1 MNEEKRI
8 TVKDIATLAGV
19 SKGTVDRVLHNR
31 GEVSEA
37 SREKV
42 MRIARQIGY
51 KPNMHASLLAS
62 QKRYVMVCMIPEYA
76 PGEYWDLVAKGIT
89 AAQKKAEP
97 FRISIQLF
105 KYDLFSE
112 RSMDECFARVME
124 QRPDAVVMAP
134 TFQSRARAIMD
145 ELHARDIPCLLIDSC
160 LPDCTYLA
168 YFGMHMM
175 RSGYLAAHLLT
186 DRCSADKIAVFRIHK
201 DMESVNN
208 SAESRYAGF
217 RQYLEEHAP
226 HTELIHLYIHPY
238 DREYNRTVLRSFF
251 VAHPDVRHIITFN
264 SRVHLIAE
272 YLKQEGRE
280 SSTVL
285 IGFDH
290 LPRNVGALE
299 NGTVKFLI
307 TQHTENILSLCAQTV
322 INHLIYHVPPVQRDT
337 FLPMDILTRYNA
349 DFYRP
354 VLI

>member
-42 MRIARQIGY
+42 MKIARQIGY
-51 KPNMHASLLAS
+51 NPNVHASLLAS
-62 QKRYVMVCMIPEYA
+62 QKKYLMACMIPEYA

-97 FRISIQLF
+97 FHISIQMF

-112 RSMDECFARVME
+112 RSMDECFTRVME

-134 TFQSRARAIMD
+134 TFQTRARAIM
-145 ELHARDIPCLLIDSC
+145 ETLHSKDIPCLLIDSC
-160 LPDCTYLA
+160 LPDCNYLA
-168 YFGMHMM
+168 YFGLHMF

-186 DRCSADKIAVFRIHK
+186 DRCSAEKIAVFHIHK
-201 DMESVNN
+201 DLESANN

-217 RQYLEEHAP
+217 KQYIDEHAP
-226 HTELIHLYIHPY
+226 GTELIHQYIHPY
-238 DREYNRTVLRSFF
+238 DKEYNRVVLGRFF
-251 VAHPDVRHIITFN
+251 MEHPDVNHIITFN

-272 YLKQEGRE
+272 YLKSEERGAH
-280 SSTVL
+280 TVL

-290 LPRNVGALE
+290 LPRNVEALKD
-299 NGTVKFLI
+299 GSVKFLI

-322 INHLIYHVPPVQRDT
+322 IDHLIYHTQPAQRDM
-337 FLPMDILTRYNA
+337 FVPMDILTRYNV
-349 DFYRP
+349 DFYRSDL
-354 VLI
+354 V

>member
-62 QKRYVMVCMIPEYA
+62 QKKYVMVCMIPEYA

-112 RSMDECFARVME
+112 RSMDDCFARVME

-134 TFQSRARAIMD
+134 TFPGRARAIMD

-168 YFGMHMM
+168 YFGMHML

-186 DRCSADKIAVFRIHK
+186 DRCSAEKIAVFRIHK

-226 HTELIHLYIHPY
+226 GTELIHLYIHPY
-238 DREYNRTVLRSFF
+238 DREYNRTVLRRFF
-251 VAHPDVRHIITFN
+251 MAHPDVRHIITFN

-272 YLKQEGRE
+272 YLKQEGRDRDRKSTRVN
-280 SSTVL
+280 SSHRRTSRM
-285 IGFDH
+285 
-290 LPRNVGALE
+290 PSSA
-299 NGTVKFLI
+299 
-307 TQHTENILSLCAQTV
+307 
-322 INHLIYHVPPVQRDT
+322 
-337 FLPMDILTRYNA
+337 
-349 DFYRP
+349 
-354 VLI
+354 

>member
-97 FRISIQLF
+97 FRISIQMF

-201 DMESVNN
+201 DMESPNN

-226 HTELIHLYIHPY
+226 GTELIHLYIHPY
-238 DREYNRTVLRSFF
+238 DREYNRTVLRRFF
-251 VAHPDVRHIITFN
+251 MAHPDVRTFN

-272 YLKQEGRE
+272 YLKQEGRD

-299 NGTVKFLI
+299 DGTVKFLI